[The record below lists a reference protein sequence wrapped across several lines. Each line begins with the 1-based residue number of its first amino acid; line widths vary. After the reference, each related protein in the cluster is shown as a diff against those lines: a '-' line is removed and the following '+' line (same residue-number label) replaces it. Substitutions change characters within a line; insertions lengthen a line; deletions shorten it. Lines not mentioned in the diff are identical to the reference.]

1 MKKGLYLIVGV
12 GILIIL
18 FQFFNANIAVKPKV
32 ATVISVEPLTT
43 NQVIEHEHCN
53 VSGILGPY
61 SKEYLSAYHPAETEC
76 TIFYMIETIKNPHV
90 LLLSKHAYRNCF
102 VTQKTI
108 PVTIGYDVIY
118 RIGDTLGKVRSPVE
132 PDKFIPLDD
141 NGQLLLSKSLNEIC
155 DQNTS
160 IVRPFYCMDKT
171 KVDRSLDATN
181 LIKIVSPYN
190 TMY

>member
-18 FQFFNANIAVKPKV
+18 FQFFNANIAIKPKV

-43 NQVIEHEHCN
+43 NQIIEDEHCN

-61 SKEYLSAYHPAETEC
+61 SKEYLSAYHPAEAEC
-76 TIFYMIETIKNPHV
+76 TIFYMIETIKSPHI
-90 LLLSKHAYRNCF
+90 LLLPKQAYRNCF
-102 VTQKTI
+102 VTQKSI

-141 NGQLLLSKSLNEIC
+141 NGQLILTKSLNEIC
-155 DQNTS
+155 EQNTS
-160 IVRPFYCMDKT
+160 VVRPFYCMEKIKT
-171 KVDRSLDATN
+171 DHNSDSTS

-190 TMY
+190 AMY